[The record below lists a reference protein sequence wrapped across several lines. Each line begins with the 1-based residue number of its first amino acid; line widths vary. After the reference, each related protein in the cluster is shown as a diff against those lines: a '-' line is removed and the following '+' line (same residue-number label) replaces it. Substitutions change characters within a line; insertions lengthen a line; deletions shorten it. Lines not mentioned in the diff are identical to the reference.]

1 MAKWADYLI
10 SGVRYNAKRTHIEMV
25 KVHKDL
31 GDTVGPAQETPR
43 STVVANIQNGSSYM
57 TIFKGANG
65 NWKKGQDVRII
76 KVGNEEFIRT
86 DANAIA
92 SDNLENLPEF

>member
-1 MAKWADYLI
+1 M
-10 SGVRYNAKRTHIEMV
+10 
-25 KVHKDL
+25 HKDL
-31 GDTVGPAQETPR
+31 GDNVGAAEETAR
-43 STVVANIQNGSSYM
+43 SSVVTNIKNGNNYM
-57 TIFKGANG
+57 TIFAGANG

-86 DANAIA
+86 DANAKA

>member
-10 SGVRYNAKRTHIEMV
+10 SGVRYNAKRTHIDMV
-25 KVHKDL
+25 KVHQDL
-31 GDTVGPAQETPR
+31 GDTVGTAVDTPR
-43 STVVANIQNGSSYM
+43 ATIVASIRSGNSYM
-57 TIFKGANG
+57 TIFKGTNG

-76 KVGNEEFIRT
+76 RVGNEEFIRT